1 MFGRKKP
8 EVKIRKLSEISALNK
23 AKASANNMSKA
34 VEKNLAF
41 VQKMDKKT
49 YLKYYIS
56 VLEKQINEAQKI
68 LNQKRMELRRLR

>member
-8 EVKIRKLSEISALNK
+8 EVRIRKLSEISALNK
-23 AKASANNMSKA
+23 AKASANNMNKA
-34 VEKNLAF
+34 VEKNLAV

-56 VLEKQINEAQKI
+56 VLEKQINEAQK
-68 LNQKRMELRRLR
+68 RMELRRLR